1 MKYEVLFAS
10 GISFEVTLTAEGLL
24 TELNSSRRLIY
35 SAGCKA
41 FDLNGGTWQ
50 INAHTYV

>member
-1 MKYEVLFAS
+1 
-10 GISFEVTLTAEGLL
+10 VTLTAEGLL
-24 TELNSSRRLIY
+24 TELNASRKPIY

-50 INAHTYV
+50 IKAYKYGLVFYQEL